1 MAASSPSGGAEQTG
15 QNPGEENEG
24 QSAEGG
30 SSEGEGQQRQ
40 QKENPSR
47 AEWVVGIFCAL
58 VVLAA
63 VGYLFVEA
71 LTRPSLPPMV
81 TVQVERV
88 LRMRSGFLVEFRAI
102 NEGSSTAAHLIVE
115 GTLLQ
120 DTTTVEKSTATIDF
134 VPAETESEG
143 GLFFSRDPRAYRLEV
158 RPTGYDRP

>member
-1 MAASSPSGGAEQTG
+1 MAESSPSGGAEQTG

-24 QSAEGG
+24 PGAEGG

-40 QKENPSR
+40 QTEKPST

-63 VGYLFVEA
+63 VGYLFFEA

-81 TVQVERV
+81 AVQVERV
-88 LRMRSGFLVEFRAI
+88 VPMRSGFLVEFRAI
-102 NEGSSTAAHLIVE
+102 NEGSSTAANLMVE

-134 VPAETESEG
+134 VPAETEREG
-143 GLFFSRDPRAYRLEV
+143 GLFFSRDPGAYRLEV